1 MRYLTARLGHLLAV
15 LFSVTLLTFMLVNV
29 LPGDIAYD
37 IAGLDASEED
47 VQAIRE
53 DLGLNRPVLLR
64 YIEWLGGVI
73 TGDWG
78 HSYRT
83 GEPVLEAI
91 MNRFPVSLE
100 LVIIAQIIALLLAV
114 PLGVIS
120 ALRNNSRFDRVVAV
134 TGFFCLS
141 IPNFLMA
148 IILIYIFGLWLNW
161 LPVTGYEPISEGLWD
176 NVRNFILPSLSF
188 ALAEWTVL
196 TRVLRSDMIG
206 VLQEDY
212 ISMARAKGMP
222 VHRILWVH
230 AMRPSSFSL
239 ITLLG
244 LQVGALIGGSIIIES
259 IFALPGVGRLLIG
272 SIFARDFMIIQGC
285 ITLIALAYVAIN
297 FTVDICYALLDPRV
311 RTARAPG

>member
-1 MRYLTARLGHLLAV
+1 MRYLTARFVHLLAV
-15 LFSVTLLTFMLVNV
+15 LLAVTFVTFMLVNV

-37 IAGLDASEED
+37 IAGLDSSEEE

-53 DLGLNRPVLLR
+53 EIGLNRPVLVR
-64 YIEWLGGVI
+64 YARWLGGFL

-78 HSYRT
+78 HSFRT

-91 MNRFPVSLE
+91 MTRFPVSLE
-100 LVIIAQIIALLLAV
+100 LVLIAQIMALLLAL

-120 ALRNNSRFDRVVAV
+120 ALRANSRFDRIV
-134 TGFFCLS
+134 TVGGFFCLS
-141 IPNFLMA
+141 VPNFMMA
-148 IILIYIFGLWLNW
+148 IILIYVFGLWLNW
-161 LPVTGYEPISEGLWD
+161 LPVTGYEPISEGLWV
-176 NVRNFILPSLSF
+176 NLRNFILPSLSF
-188 ALAEWTVL
+188 ALAEWTL
-196 TRVLRSDMIG
+196 LARVLRSDMIG

-222 VHRILWVH
+222 VRRILWVH

-244 LQVGALIGGSIIIES
+244 LQVGVLIGGSIIIES

-272 SIFARDFMIIQGC
+272 SIFARDFMVIQGC
-285 ITLIALAYVAIN
+285 VTFIAVAYVVIN
-297 FTVDICYALLDPRV
+297 FGVDICYALLDPRV
-311 RTARAPG
+311 RSAKFHG

>member
-1 MRYLTARLGHLLAV
+1 MRYLTARFVHLLAV
-15 LFSVTLLTFMLVNV
+15 LLAVTFVTFMLVNV

-37 IAGLDASEED
+37 IAGLDSSEEE

-53 DLGLNRPVLLR
+53 EIGLNRPVLVR
-64 YIEWLGGVI
+64 YARWLGGFL

-78 HSYRT
+78 HSFRT

-91 MNRFPVSLE
+91 MTRFPVSLE
-100 LVIIAQIIALLLAV
+100 LVLIAQIMALLLAL

-120 ALRNNSRFDRVVAV
+120 ALRANSRFDRIV
-134 TGFFCLS
+134 TVGGFFCLS
-141 IPNFLMA
+141 VPNFMMA
-148 IILIYIFGLWLNW
+148 IILIYVFGLWLNW
-161 LPVTGYEPISEGLWD
+161 LPVTGYEPISEGLWV
-176 NVRNFILPSLSF
+176 NLRNFILPSLSF
-188 ALAEWTVL
+188 ALAEWTL
-196 TRVLRSDMIG
+196 LARVLRSDMIG

-222 VHRILWVH
+222 VRRILWVH

-244 LQVGALIGGSIIIES
+244 LQVGVLIGGSIIIES

-272 SIFARDFMIIQGC
+272 SIFARDFMVIQGC
-285 ITLIALAYVAIN
+285 VTFIAVAYVVIN
-297 FTVDICYALLDPRV
+297 FGVDICYALLDPRV
-311 RTARAPG
+311 RSAKSHG

>member
-1 MRYLTARLGHLLAV
+1 MRYLTARVGHLLAV

-78 HSYRT
+78 HSYLT

-91 MNRFPVSLE
+91 MSRFPVSLE

-141 IPNFLMA
+141 IPKFLMA

-161 LPVTGYEPISEGLWD
+161 LPGTGYEPISEGLWD

-272 SIFARDFMIIQGC
+272 SIFARAFMIIQGC
-285 ITLIALAYVAIN
+285 ITLIAVAYVAIN

-311 RTARAPG
+311 RAARAHG

>member
-1 MRYLTARLGHLLAV
+1 
-15 LFSVTLLTFMLVNV
+15 MLVNV

-37 IAGLDASEED
+37 IAGLDATEQE

-53 DLGLNRPVLLR
+53 DLGLNRPALLR
-64 YIEWLGGVI
+64 YVEWLGGVLS
-73 TGDWG
+73 GDWG
-78 HSYRT
+78 QSFRT

-91 MNRFPVSLE
+91 MSRFPVSLE
-100 LVIIAQIIALLLAV
+100 LVILAQIIALLLAV

-120 ALRNNSRFDRVVAV
+120 ALRVNSKFDRAIAV
-134 TGFFCLS
+134 SGFFCLS

-148 IILIYIFGLWLNW
+148 IILIYIFGMWLQW
-161 LPVTGYEPISEGLWD
+161 LPVTGYERLSDGLWL
-176 NVRNFILPSLSF
+176 NLRNFILPALSF
-188 ALAEWTVL
+188 ALAEWTIL
-196 TRVLRSDMIG
+196 TRVLRADMIG

-222 VHRILWVH
+222 VQRILWVH

-272 SIFARDFMIIQGC
+272 SIFASDFMIIQGC
-285 ITLIALAYVAIN
+285 ITLIAVAYVVIN

-311 RTARAPG
+311 RTARSHG

>member
-1 MRYLTARLGHLLAV
+1 M
-15 LFSVTLLTFMLVNV
+15 S
-29 LPGDIAYD
+29 
-37 IAGLDASEED
+37 
-47 VQAIRE
+47 
-53 DLGLNRPVLLR
+53 
-64 YIEWLGGVI
+64 
-73 TGDWG
+73 
-78 HSYRT
+78 
-83 GEPVLEAI
+83 
-91 MNRFPVSLE
+91 RFPVSLE

-120 ALRNNSRFDRVVAV
+120 ALRNNSRFDRVVAI

-148 IILIYIFGLWLNW
+148 IILIYIFGLWLHW

-206 VLQEDY
+206 VLLEDY

-285 ITLIALAYVAIN
+285 ITLIALAYVVIN

-311 RTARAPG
+311 RTARAHG

>member
-1 MRYLTARLGHLLAV
+1 MRYLASRLGHLLAV
-15 LFSVTLLTFMLVNV
+15 LFSVTILTFVLVNV

-37 IAGLDASEED
+37 IAGLDASEKE

-53 DLGLNRPVLLR
+53 DLGLNRPVFIR
-64 YIEWLGGVI
+64 YVEWLGGVL

-78 HSYRT
+78 QSYRT

-91 MNRFPVSLE
+91 MSRFPVSLE
-100 LVIIAQIIALLLAV
+100 LVIIAQVIALLLAV

-120 ALRNNSRFDRVVAV
+120 ALRANSRFDRVVAV
-134 TGFFCLS
+134 AGFFCLS
-141 IPNFLMA
+141 IPNFMMA
-148 IILIYIFGLWLNW
+148 IILIYVFGLWLNW
-161 LPVTGYEPISEGLWD
+161 LPVTGYEPISEGLWA
-176 NVRNFILPSLSF
+176 NLRNFILPASSF

-196 TRVLRSDMIG
+196 ARVLRSDMIG

-222 VHRILWVH
+222 VRRILWVH

-259 IFALPGVGRLLIG
+259 IFALPGVGRLLVG
-272 SIFARDFMIIQGC
+272 SVFARDFLIIQGC
-285 ITLIALAYVAIN
+285 ITLIAVAYVVIN
-297 FTVDICYALLDPRV
+297 FAVDVCYALLDPRV
-311 RTARAPG
+311 RTARSHG

>member
-64 YIEWLGGVI
+64 YIEWLGGVL

-83 GEPVLEAI
+83 GAPVLEAV
-91 MNRFPVSLE
+91 MSRFPVSLE

-148 IILIYIFGLWLNW
+148 IILIYVFGLWLHW

-285 ITLIALAYVAIN
+285 ITLIALAYVVIN

-311 RTARAPG
+311 RTARAHG

>member
-64 YIEWLGGVI
+64 YIEWLGGVV

-91 MNRFPVSLE
+91 MSRFPVSLE

-148 IILIYIFGLWLNW
+148 IILIYIFGLWLHW

-285 ITLIALAYVAIN
+285 ITLIALAYVVIN

-311 RTARAPG
+311 RTARAHG

>member
-1 MRYLTARLGHLLAV
+1 MRYLASRLVHLLAV
-15 LFSVTLLTFMLVNV
+15 LLSVTILTFMLVNV

-37 IAGLDASEED
+37 IAGLDATEQE

-53 DLGLNRPVLLR
+53 DLGLNRPALLR
-64 YIEWLGGVI
+64 YVEWLGGVLS
-73 TGDWG
+73 GDWG
-78 HSYRT
+78 QSFRT

-91 MNRFPVSLE
+91 MSRFPVSLE
-100 LVIIAQIIALLLAV
+100 LVILAQIIALLLAV

-120 ALRNNSRFDRVVAV
+120 ALRVNSKFDRAIAV
-134 TGFFCLS
+134 SGFFCLS

-148 IILIYIFGLWLNW
+148 IILIYIFGMWLQW
-161 LPVTGYEPISEGLWD
+161 LPVTGYERLSDGLWL
-176 NVRNFILPSLSF
+176 NLRNFILPALSF
-188 ALAEWTVL
+188 ALAEWTIL
-196 TRVLRSDMIG
+196 TRVLRADMIG

-222 VHRILWVH
+222 VQRILWVH

-285 ITLIALAYVAIN
+285 ITLIAVAYVVIN

-311 RTARAPG
+311 RTARSHG

>member
-15 LFSVTLLTFMLVNV
+15 LFAVTFVTFMLVNV

-53 DLGLNRPVLLR
+53 DLGLDRPVMLR
-64 YIEWLGGVI
+64 YIEWLGGVL

-78 HSYRT
+78 LSYRT

-91 MNRFPVSLE
+91 MSRFPVSLE

-148 IILIYIFGLWLNW
+148 IILIYIFGLWLHW

-285 ITLIALAYVAIN
+285 ITIIALAYVAIN
-297 FTVDICYALLDPRV
+297 FTVDICYALLDPRI
-311 RTARAPG
+311 RTARAHG

>member
-1 MRYLTARLGHLLAV
+1 M
-15 LFSVTLLTFMLVNV
+15 
-29 LPGDIAYD
+29 
-37 IAGLDASEED
+37 
-47 VQAIRE
+47 
-53 DLGLNRPVLLR
+53 
-64 YIEWLGGVI
+64 
-73 TGDWG
+73 
-78 HSYRT
+78 
-83 GEPVLEAI
+83 
-91 MNRFPVSLE
+91 
-100 LVIIAQIIALLLAV
+100 
-114 PLGVIS
+114 
-120 ALRNNSRFDRVVAV
+120 
-134 TGFFCLS
+134 
-141 IPNFLMA
+141 
-148 IILIYIFGLWLNW
+148 
-161 LPVTGYEPISEGLWD
+161 
-176 NVRNFILPSLSF
+176 
-188 ALAEWTVL
+188 L

-311 RTARAPG
+311 RAARAHG